1 MWIQSWKN
9 SSQDI
14 LRSKTNVLTIQKWYC
29 SLFCNFF
36 SNEVEVVSWKSEAK
50 RSDCLNPKLI
60 IERILENHLKLCLG
74 QKRIFWTFE
83 IGIFYYF
90 ADFWVAKLKA
100 FSAKA
105 RQILQNSLNP
115 NLITRSISENN
126 FKATLKS
133 KTTPLN
139 VWKWHYLLFWWFLS
153 DEVENK
159 AKRSKLFKSKLGHS
173 KHVRKSFW
181 D

>member
-1 MWIQSWKN
+1 MN
-9 SSQDI
+9 SEFKKWFSRY
-14 LRSKTNVLTIQKWYC
+14 LSSKTNALTIQKWYC

-126 FKATLKS
+126 FEATLKS
-133 KTTPLN
+133 KNNSSECLKMAFFTILVIFEWRSWN
-139 VWKWHYLLFWWFLS
+139 CFLG
-153 DEVENK
+153 
-159 AKRSKLFKSKLGHS
+159 KRSKAFKT
-173 KHVRKSFW
+173 V
-181 D
+181 